1 MVMSNSLADILMN
14 RNFDEPPEATAI
26 KQYVQEKYQKSVA
39 VTIREKDIIVAAQGA
54 AFTNALRMQ
63 TRQLQRAAQT
73 DKRLIF
79 RIA

>member
-1 MVMSNSLADILMN
+1 MTNSLADILMN

-39 VTIREKDIIVAAQGA
+39 VTVRDKEIVVAAQGA

-63 TRQLQRAAQT
+63 TRQLQRVADT
-73 DKRLIF
+73 DKKLVF